1 MHEVAI
7 MQSVVDMVVERTAG
21 RPVAAVQLR
30 VGALSGVIVD
40 ALHFCFDVVTLGTPL
55 EGSVL
60 EIQEVRGRGACR
72 SCGAEFN
79 VDDLILLCPCGSA
92 DVRIVAGREL
102 LVTSVEIVE
111 ESCA

>member
-21 RPVAAVQLR
+21 RQIQAVRLQ
-30 VGALSGVIVD
+30 VGTLSGVVAD
-40 ALHFCFDVVTLGTPL
+40 ALRFCFDVVAMGTPL
-55 EGSVL
+55 EGSSL
-60 EIQEVRGRGACR
+60 EIHEVSGRGACR
-72 SCGAEFN
+72 SCGAEFD

-102 LVTSVEIVE
+102 LVTSVQVVE